1 MCGICG
7 IYHRDP
13 SAAVSR
19 ETLRA
24 MIARLRHR
32 GPDDAGTFLRGEL
45 PAAGGPG
52 DTAGTSLAGPASR
65 ATPGLNVGLGMARLS
80 IIDVMGGH
88 QPMSNEDGSVWVVF
102 NGEVYN
108 FRELKG
114 ELLERGHAFRSHADT
129 EVIVHLYE
137 ELGERV
143 VERLHGMFAFALW
156 DERREQLLL
165 ARDRLGKK
173 PLVYHDDGAR
183 IAFASELQALLEAPG
198 ITRAVS
204 PEALDLYLTY
214 QYVPAPL
221 TIFEGIRKLP
231 PAHYLVAS
239 KGGTRIERYW
249 DLPTAV
255 GGASLP
261 RASDASASPACLRER
276 LDAAVKMRLVSDVP
290 LGAFLSGG
298 IDSTIVVGLMARHM
312 REPVKTFSIGFGQ
325 PKYDELSYA
334 RLAAERFGTDHHE
347 FVVEPK
353 AIEVLPLLVRH
364 YGEPFADSSAIPT
377 YYLAQKTREHVTVAL
392 SGDGGDE
399 GFGGYE
405 RYAAMALGARYDAL
419 PRPLRCVVR
428 GLARALFGRVST
440 AEPKSRGRRLRRFV
454 EALSLPQ
461 VERYVQWIAY
471 FKQADKG
478 ELYTGA
484 FAERLGRD
492 ISDFQFPISDL
503 GLKSAIGNRQSAMAA
518 DAAARYL
525 AAEFAKAGGLDAAA
539 ATARVDAATYLPN
552 DILTKV
558 DIASMA
564 NSLEVRCPFLEPDVL
579 GFGLSLPTRLKLGR
593 LGISTKKFLR
603 AAFADLLP
611 PAIRTRGKMGFGVP
625 IAHWLRGELRD
636 YARCI
641 LLSPE
646 CLARGYFREET
657 VRRLL
662 DEHQSSRADH
672 ADRLWALLNLE
683 LWHREFLP

>member
-7 IYHRDP
+7 IFARDP
-13 SAAVSR
+13 AAIVPR
-19 ETLRA
+19 ELLRR
-24 MIARLRHR
+24 MVARLRHR
-32 GPDDAGTFLRGEL
+32 GPDDAGTFVRGD
-45 PAAGGPG
+45 PAPDAP
-52 DTAGTSLAGPASR
+52 AQPAGPRNA
-65 ATPGLNVGLGMARLS
+65 GLGMARLS

-88 QPMSNEDGSVWVVF
+88 QPLPNEDGALWLVF
-102 NGEVYN
+102 NGEIYN
-108 FRELKG
+108 FRGLREELFAKG
-114 ELLERGHAFRSHADT
+114 HRFRTRTDGEA
-129 EVIVHLYE
+129 ILHLYE
-137 ELGERV
+137 ELGERA

-156 DERREQLLL
+156 DEKNERLLL
-165 ARDRLGKK
+165 ARDRMGKK
-173 PLVYHDDGAR
+173 PLVYHDDGSR
-183 IAFASELQALLEAPG
+183 VAFASELQALLEAPG
-198 ITRAVS
+198 IPRTVS

-221 TIFEGIRKLP
+221 TIFEGVHKLP
-231 PAHYLVAS
+231 PAHFLVAS
-239 KGGTRIERYW
+239 KDGTRIERYW
-249 DLPTAV
+249 DLPTETA
-255 GGASLP
+255 ATP
-261 RASDASASPACLRER
+261 ASAADLRGL
-276 LDAAVKMRLVSDVP
+276 LDEAVRTRLVADVP

-298 IDSTIVVGLMARHM
+298 IDSSIVVGLMARHM

-377 YYLAQKTREHVTVAL
+377 YYLSQKTREHVTVAL

-405 RYAAMALGARYDAL
+405 RYVAMALGARYDAM
-419 PRPLRCVVR
+419 PRPLRQVVG
-428 GLARALFGRVST
+428 GLARALFSRSST
-440 AEPKSRGRRLRRFV
+440 AQPKSRGRRMRRFV
-454 EALSLPQ
+454 EGLSLPQ
-461 VERYVQWIAY
+461 VERYVEWIAY
-471 FKQADKG
+471 FKQQDKAS
-478 ELYTGA
+478 LYTDD
-484 FAERLGRD
+484 FAARLGSHD
-492 ISDFQFPISDL
+492 ATGYL
-503 GLKSAIGNRQSAMAA
+503 G
-518 DAAARYL
+518 
-525 AAEFAKAGGLDAAA
+525 AEFAKAAGLDAAA

-564 NSLEVRCPFLEPDVL
+564 NSLEVRSPFLDHEVMA
-579 GFGLSLPTRLKLGR
+579 FGLSLPTRLKLGR
-593 LGISTKKFLR
+593 WGCSTKKLLR

-636 YARCI
+636 YARGV
-641 LLSPE
+641 LLAPE
-646 CLARGYFREET
+646 CLGRGYFREQT
-657 VRRLL
+657 IRRLIE
-662 DEHQSSRADH
+662 EHQAASADH